1 MFLLAFNPFITY
13 SSFQPEM
20 YFLKGREAWAKA
32 SSRATP
38 SIASVLPD
46 DASIISRL
54 RPREDDI
61 PEAIPI
67 KRRKVGLTD
76 KTLDSRKG
84 HFNNRLD
91 TLIGHWP
98 GEAETINA
106 PRCQLHTW
114 ATESRVRKK
123 RAVMLCVCC
132 NVYLCRKCWKVFHTT
147 FDLVAMKKSIRQE
160 MMIDQEGEEWDD

>member
-1 MFLLAFNPFITY
+1 MLLAFNPFITN
-13 SSFQPEM
+13 SSFQPEK
-20 YFLKGREAWAKA
+20 YFLKGREAWGEA
-32 SSRATP
+32 SLRATQ
-38 SIASVLPD
+38 SISSAPRD

-91 TLIGHWP
+91 TLIVHWP
-98 GEAETINA
+98 GDGETKNA

-123 RAVMLCVCC
+123 RAVMLCLHC
-132 NVYLCRKCWKVFHTT
+132 NVYLCRKCWKIFHTT
-147 FDLVAMKKSIRQE
+147 DDLVAEKKSIRQE
-160 MMIDQEGEEWDD
+160 MMIDQEGEDEDD

>member
-1 MFLLAFNPFITY
+1 MLAFNPFITN
-13 SSFQPEM
+13 SSFQPEK
-20 YFLKGREAWAKA
+20 YFLKGREAWGKA
-32 SSRATP
+32 SLRATP
-38 SIASVLPD
+38 SISSAPRD

-91 TLIGHWP
+91 TMIGHWP
-98 GEAETINA
+98 GDGETKNT
-106 PRCQLHTW
+106 PR
-114 ATESRVRKK
+114 
-123 RAVMLCVCC
+123 
-132 NVYLCRKCWKVFHTT
+132 Y
-147 FDLVAMKKSIRQE
+147 
-160 MMIDQEGEEWDD
+160 